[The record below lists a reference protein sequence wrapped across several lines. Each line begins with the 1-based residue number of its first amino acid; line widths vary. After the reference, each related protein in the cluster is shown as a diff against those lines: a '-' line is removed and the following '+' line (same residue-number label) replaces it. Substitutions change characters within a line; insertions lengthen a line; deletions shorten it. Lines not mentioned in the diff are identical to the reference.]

1 MKTASLDAYTAS
13 ADTWKAETDAL
24 HASAETCKADADA
37 DAEAKAK
44 AVARTGPGAVALANA
59 RIEAAFCWKVL
70 ARASRVLAAQPG
82 EPSEASKLAALNASR
97 AWMVTSS
104 KAALVAFDRDS
115 STPL

>member
-24 HASAETCKADADA
+24 HASAETCKADA